1 MKKEQY
7 ALITYLLFFV
17 VTATVVSVLY
27 KRNQQLE
34 EYDLIQHKLEQLF
47 RLRNTK
53 SLLAA
58 VSVLRF
64 ILMMLEIQPRC

>member
-47 RLRNTK
+47 SST
-53 SLLAA
+53 
-58 VSVLRF
+58 
-64 ILMMLEIQPRC
+64 